1 MAAEN
6 SNSKSREKRGVTGR
20 KENAGVQKRREG
32 MKRMLPA
39 AKKSRK
45 DEMADIWARF
55 HGNGQGDE
63 SILPRSFQE
72 RDDPA
77 FPYPMKT
84 TSLSAQPSA
93 TLSSIPSKQERS
105 HALFSSTNK
114 QAIQTSTLALEE
126 ARYKISTHPKLTPY
140 CKRVLTLL
148 TQVPKGQYT
157 TYKALANASA
167 NLALSHDE
175 EPKIGAKSVGCARAI
190 GSAMRNNPFAP
201 VVPCHRV
208 VAADGQIGGF
218 KGDWGEEGRFVS
230 EKKRLLREEGV
241 RFDGHG
247 RVVGCPF
254 INFV

>member
-1 MAAEN
+1 MAAGD
-6 SNSKSREKRGVTGR
+6 SNSKSSEKGRVTGR

-32 MKRMLPA
+32 LRRMLPA

-45 DEMADIWARF
+45 DEMADTWARF

-63 SILPRSFQE
+63 SILPRSFQG
-72 RDDPA
+72 RDDLA
-77 FPYPMKT
+77 FPYPKET
-84 TSLSAQPSA
+84 TSPSTQPSA

-114 QAIQTSTLALEE
+114 QAIQISALALEE
-126 ARYKISTHPKLTPY
+126 ARYKISTHPKLTTY
-140 CKRVLTLL
+140 RKRVLTLL
-148 TQVPKGQYT
+148 TQVPRGQYT
-157 TYKALANASA
+157 TYKALANALA

-175 EPKIGAKSVGCARAI
+175 KRKTNAKSVGCARAI

-218 KGDWGEEGRFVS
+218 KGDWGEEGRFVR

-241 RFDGHG
+241 RFNEHE
-247 RVVGCPF
+247 RVVGSPF
-254 INFV
+254 VNFV